1 MSHFRRVILA
11 GAALCALCPAVAV
24 AQGDNFY
31 SRNKYQAVTERA
43 QPDFDPEP
51 VRLGTFVARPSLEAG
66 FSFTDNVFASATNKQ
81 SDVIA
86 RVGAQVSATTDWSVH
101 AVGFDVAAFR
111 NEYLDLND
119 ESNNDLRGR
128 LRGRL
133 DVTRNWS
140 LGGAVF
146 AEQRTEAR
154 TDFVNAVGV
163 DRPVR
168 VDRNGASIDA
178 NYQSDRVRWQN
189 NIGVLGEDYKDG
201 RQIGTG
207 NIIDQSFRDRT
218 VWSGRSRLS
227 YAVTPNLAV
236 FGQGT
241 VQESRYD
248 KSRLIGGQQRKRDSR
263 GYTAAVGVDF
273 ELDALVRGDIAVGYL
288 EEDRKDDFFEDVTGL
303 SVDGTMRWFP
313 SQLTTVTFTAGR
325 RVIDLGAFESPSAVD
340 TRGGV
345 RVDHELLRNVIL
357 SGFVN
362 AGLSD
367 YTEIDRE
374 DRTSEFGAQATYKM
388 NKRVHWE
395 VFARRLDRDV
405 SGVDSVSALD
415 YGVTVAGIGLRLFP

>member
-1 MSHFRRVILA
+1 MSNFRRFILA
-11 GAALCALCPAVAV
+11 SAAICTLCPAVAV

-31 SRNKYQAVTERA
+31 SRNKYQAVTDRA

-51 VRLGTFVARPSLEAG
+51 VRLGAFVARSSLDAG
-66 FSFTDNVFASATNKQ
+66 VSFTDNVFASPTNKQ

-86 RVGAQVSATTDWSVH
+86 RIGAQVSATTDWSVH
-101 AVGFDVAAFR
+101 AVGFDAAAYR
-111 NEYLDLND
+111 NEYLDISD
-119 ESNNDLRGR
+119 ESNNELRGR

-133 DVTRNWS
+133 DVTREWS

-154 TDFVNAVGV
+154 TDFVNAVGL

-168 VDRNGASIDA
+168 VDRIGASIDA

-189 NIGVLGEDYKDG
+189 NATVLGEDYKNG

-207 NIIDQSFRDRT
+207 NIIDQDFRDRT
-218 VWSGRSRLS
+218 VLSGRSRLS
-227 YAVTPNLAV
+227 YALTPNVAV

-241 VQESRYD
+241 VEESRYD
-248 KSRLIGGQQRKRDSR
+248 KTGLIGGQPRKRDSR
-263 GYTAAVGVDF
+263 GYTAALGVDF
-273 ELDALVRGDIAVGYL
+273 ELDALVRGDIAIGYL
-288 EEDRKDDFFEDVTGL
+288 NEDRKDPFFEDVTGL
-303 SVDGTMRWFP
+303 SVDATMRWFP
-313 SQLTTVTFTAGR
+313 TQLTTVTFNAGR
-325 RVIDLGAFESPSAVD
+325 RVVDLGAFDSPSAVD

-362 AGLSD
+362 TGVSD

-374 DRTSEFGAQATYKM
+374 DRTTEFGAIATYKM

-395 VFARRLDRDV
+395 AFARRFDRDT
-405 SGVDSVSALD
+405 SGSNFANAFD
-415 YGVTVAGIGLRLFP
+415 YEVTIAGIGLRLFP